1 MMIETL
7 ERIAL
12 GSSTLESHTAK
23 FQEDYKQVEGVIKCW
38 EIISDIIEF
47 NTALPEV
54 KLNDDG
60 NIANITQRLYMRL
73 TRDLENRERELLRK
87 WILKTCFPKELK
99 ALEIIK
105 ETWGGSILSDIKTGY
120 VFGSPYIKLPNKEK
134 IDLLKGVLK

>member
-23 FQEDYKQVEGVIKCW
+23 FQEDYKRVEGVIKCW

-47 NTALPEV
+47 NTTLSEV
-54 KLNDDG
+54 NDGD
-60 NIANITQRLYMRL
+60 IQSITQRLNMRL

-99 ALEIIK
+99 ALETIK
-105 ETWGGSILSDIKTGY
+105 ETWGGSILSDIKAGY
-120 VFGSPYIKLPNKEK
+120 VFGSPYVKLPNKEK
-134 IDLLKGVLK
+134 IDLLKEVLL